1 MTRFSFY
8 DHDATQ
14 SEWAHR
20 LCLSS
25 VHYCEDHFHIHN
37 IHSNTVISNQISTGC
52 GHKIFFDQSITLA
65 DPDLDIGGGGG
76 KGRFLSLAL
85 PAFFPA
91 AIFFLTQNIEEG
103 EGGGPGPSPR
113 SAAEFSKHRG
123 KRRFAANDTLSC
135 QIKAFSIQGKNLQ
148 LLVSWHQH
156 QIPQRGYWDSNNLF
170 FLGFPLDNQK
180 SHEEKYNLANS
191 HHVVIILN
199 GPAKVEITL
208 FQHSHQES
216 TKKNQFELTLQ
227 QN

>member
-1 MTRFSFY
+1 MVLGGVRLLLSRIPLSRCHKRCSLDRNRMQMTRFSFY

-20 LCLSS
+20 LCLSG
-25 VHYCEDHFHIHN
+25 VHYCEDH
-37 IHSNTVISNQISTGC
+37 TVTQLSRTRFLRVVVTKFSQLHWRT
-52 GHKIFFDQSITLA
+52 QTLKW
-65 DPDLDIGGGGG
+65 GGGG

-135 QIKAFSIQGKNLQ
+135 
-148 LLVSWHQH
+148 
-156 QIPQRGYWDSNNLF
+156 
-170 FLGFPLDNQK
+170 
-180 SHEEKYNLANS
+180 
-191 HHVVIILN
+191 
-199 GPAKVEITL
+199 
-208 FQHSHQES
+208 
-216 TKKNQFELTLQ
+216 
-227 QN
+227 

>member
-65 DPDLDIGGGGG
+65 DPDLDMGGGG
-76 KGRFLSLAL
+76 KGVFCRL
-85 PAFFPA
+85 PCRL
-91 AIFFLTQNIEEG
+91 FFLLRFFFITQNIEEG

-135 QIKAFSIQGKNLQ
+135 QVKAFSIQGKNLQ

-191 HHVVIILN
+191 HHVVIILH

-208 FQHSHQES
+208 FQHGHQES

>member
-52 GHKIFFDQSITLA
+52 GHKIFFQTSQLHWRTQTLTW
-65 DPDLDIGGGGG
+65 GGGGG
-76 KGRFLSLAL
+76 EGRFLSLAL
-85 PAFFPA
+85 PAFFSCCD
-91 AIFFLTQNIEEG
+91 FFLTQNIEEG

-135 QIKAFSIQGKNLQ
+135 QVKAFSIQGKNLQ

-170 FLGFPLDNQK
+170 FQVSLW
-180 SHEEKYNLANS
+180 
-191 HHVVIILN
+191 IIR
-199 GPAKVEITL
+199 
-208 FQHSHQES
+208 SRM
-216 TKKNQFELTLQ
+216 KKNIIQRIAIMSSSSCMDQ
-227 QN
+227 RRWK

>member
-52 GHKIFFDQSITLA
+52 GHKISLTSQLHWRTQTLTW
-65 DPDLDIGGGGG
+65 GGGGE
-76 KGRFLSLAL
+76 GRFLSLAL

-91 AIFFLTQNIEEG
+91 AIFLTQKEG

-135 QIKAFSIQGKNLQ
+135 QVKAFSIQGKNLQ

-191 HHVVIILN
+191 HHVVIILH

-216 TKKNQFELTLQ
+216 TKKNQFE
-227 QN
+227 

>member
-25 VHYCEDHFHIHN
+25 VHYCEDHFHILN

-65 DPDLDIGGGGG
+65 DPDLDMGEGGEGGE
-76 KGRFLSLAL
+76 GRFLSLAM

-91 AIFFLTQNIEEG
+91 AIFVLTQNIEEG

-135 QIKAFSIQGKNLQ
+135 QVKAFSIQGKNLQ

-156 QIPQRGYWDSNNLF
+156 QIPQRGYWDSIKFLF
-170 FLGFPLDNQK
+170 SRFSSG
-180 SHEEKYNLANS
+180 
-191 HHVVIILN
+191 
-199 GPAKVEITL
+199 
-208 FQHSHQES
+208 
-216 TKKNQFELTLQ
+216 
-227 QN
+227 

>member
-76 KGRFLSLAL
+76 GTFFIACLAG
-85 PAFFPA
+85 FFSCCD
-91 AIFFLTQNIEEG
+91 FFLTQKEG

-135 QIKAFSIQGKNLQ
+135 QVKAFSIQGKNLQ
-148 LLVSWHQH
+148 LLVSWHQL

-191 HHVVIILN
+191 HHVVIILH

-216 TKKNQFELTLQ
+216 TKKNQFE
-227 QN
+227 

>member
-1 MTRFSFY
+1 MMQRNQSGHTACVLVVYITARITFIFTIYTITQLSRTRFLRVVVTKFFLTSQL
-8 DHDATQ
+8 HWRTQ
-14 SEWAHR
+14 
-20 LCLSS
+20 
-25 VHYCEDHFHIHN
+25 
-37 IHSNTVISNQISTGC
+37 
-52 GHKIFFDQSITLA
+52 TLTQ
-65 DPDLDIGGGGG
+65 GGGGG
-76 KGRFLSLAL
+76 KGVFCRLPCRLFFLLRF
-85 PAFFPA
+85 
-91 AIFFLTQNIEEG
+91 FFLTQNIEEG

-135 QIKAFSIQGKNLQ
+135 QVKAFSIQGKNLQ

-191 HHVVIILN
+191 HHVVIILH